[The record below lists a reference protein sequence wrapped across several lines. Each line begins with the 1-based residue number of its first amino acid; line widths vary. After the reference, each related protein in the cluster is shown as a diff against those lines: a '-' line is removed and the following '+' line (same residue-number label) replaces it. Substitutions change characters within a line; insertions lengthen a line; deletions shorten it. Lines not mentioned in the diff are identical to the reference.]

1 MRCFAFAGRNG
12 KEIVRDK
19 LTLFFGILFPLL
31 ILALMSLIGRSVPAD
46 IFPIGSLAP
55 GIAVFGLSF
64 LSLFAGML
72 AARDRS
78 GAFMTRLLASPMRPA
93 DFIGGYLLPLLP
105 VGLAQSLACL
115 VFAALFGLRP
125 GLGTLLAAAVLL
137 PMGLFYDALGLLLG
151 SLLTEKQ
158 IGGVCG
164 ALVTNVSAWLSGVWF
179 DPASVGGA
187 FAKIVKVFPFLH
199 ATQAARAALALDC
212 VNLLPHLWPT
222 LLWAA
227 AMTLA
232 AVGTVGYRLSHN

>member
-1 MRCFAFAGRNG
+1 MRCLAFAGRNG

-19 LTLFFGILFPLL
+19 LTLFFGILFPIL

-46 IFPIGSLAP
+46 IFPIASLAP

-72 AARDRS
+72 VARDRS

-93 DFIGGYLLPLLP
+93 DFILGYLLPLLP

-125 GLGTLLAAAVLL
+125 GPGTLLAAAVLL
-137 PMGLFYDALGLLLG
+137 PMGLFYAALGLLLG

-164 ALVTNVSAWLSGVWF
+164 ALVTNCSAWLSGVWF

-187 FAKIVKVFPFLH
+187 FAKAVRLLPFLH
-199 ATQAARAALALDC
+199 ATQAARAALALDLAS
-212 VNLLPHLWPT
+212 LLPHLWPT
-222 LLWAA
+222 LLWSS

-232 AVGTVGYRLSHN
+232 SVWTIAHRLSHN

>member
-1 MRCFAFAGRNG
+1 MKCLAFAGRNG
-12 KEIVRDK
+12 KEIARDK
-19 LTLFFGILFPLL
+19 LTLFFGVLFPLL
-31 ILALMSLIGRSVPAD
+31 ILALMSLIGQSVPAD

-115 VFAALFGLRP
+115 MFAAFFGLKP
-125 GLGTLLAAAVLL
+125 GPGTLLAAAVLL

-179 DPASVGGA
+179 DPALVGGV
-187 FAKIVKVFPFLH
+187 FEKVVKVFPFLH
-199 ATQAARAALALDC
+199 AAQAARAALALDYA
-212 VNLLPHLWPT
+212 NLLPHLWPV
-222 LLWAA
+222 LLWSA

-232 AVGTVGYRLSHN
+232 AVGMAGYRLSHN